1 VQWRGFEE
9 QLIDI
14 APAPVLATLEGLD
27 YWIVRGVKML
37 RCVFVGGVVTATNVT
52 TAKAQTQ
59 VHPPAASA
67 EALLA
72 TSGVLGWMSRTWSR
86 CVHFI
91 S

>member
-27 YWIVRGVKML
+27 NGIVGGVEVL
-37 RCVFVGGVVTATNVT
+37 RRVFVGRVVTATNVT

-72 TSGVLGWMSRTWSR
+72 TVGRFRFDVANLVEM
-86 CVHFI
+86 CALH
-91 S
+91 